1 MRKKVLHQS
10 IKWLLP
16 LLFIFFI
23 NGKAFFTHTHF
34 IGDIIVVHSHPFK
47 KSDTTNHNHTSK
59 ELVAIEYLT
68 HSYSTDTIIPQIEID
83 SPYFSLIGNEFTRK
97 DKIFFPDENDNIF
110 LRGPPSISHT

>member
-68 HSYSTDTIIPQIEID
+68 HSYSTDTIIPQIEI
-83 SPYFSLIGNEFTRK
+83 
-97 DKIFFPDENDNIF
+97 KIFFPDENDNIF